1 MPDGTI
7 ERIPAEE
14 IDNLLRVAHADSLGP
29 DGQRT
34 NLQYLEVFETLD
46 FLERGVNDRMK
57 AIKSDK
63 ERRALDRLVR
73 RLFAEGKCKWDARHA
88 GQLMALLAAPQNVG
102 FVFRIRERIHR
113 IFCSIE

>member
-1 MPDGTI
+1 MATPPSLDPSTTPWKRGDVCTRSFERNCFVRNHDPESFEVRWMPDGTI

-73 RLFAEGKCKWDARHA
+73 
-88 GQLMALLAAPQNVG
+88 
-102 FVFRIRERIHR
+102 
-113 IFCSIE
+113 